1 MNRLALLQA
10 DNAQPAAADLL
21 AGVQAALGV
30 TPNMAKALA
39 NSPAALKAWVQFNGA
54 VSEGVLPGDV
64 RERIALLVAQENG
77 CDYCLSAH
85 TYLATNV
92 AGVSADEAV
101 SARSGASE
109 QPKAAAA
116 LALASAI
123 VSTRGDVADA
133 DLAAARVAGLSD
145 AEIAEIVA
153 NVALNF
159 YTNFFNRL
167 ARTEID
173 FPVVDDLDQVQEIRN
188 ATNRNIRYRSF

>member
-145 AEIAEIVA
+145 AEIAEVVA

-173 FPVVDDLDQVQEIRN
+173 FPVVRH
-188 ATNRNIRYRSF
+188 AA